1 MPAAAK
7 FIVRTGSFE
16 PWGNVAPVVKIVD
29 DHGLVVKAMLEFG
42 YLPTAAL
49 KRRAASIVAEA
60 NETCRRPRRGAGDK
74 ILNQPSL
81 LTWADTALSHC
92 PKNTP

>member
-60 NETCRRPRRGAGDK
+60 NETCRRLRRGAGDK